1 MKININTHG
10 CFPSEKRNLLHIAA
24 VVMNNDRLDDFA
36 WLENSDDDLVVEI
49 DRPTAQEI
57 SEIDPPNSISTLVGI
72 VRVPRENYAEPWFRT
87 LDWNGR
93 DVTYFPI
100 VMIK

>member
-1 MKININTHG
+1 MNININTHG

-57 SEIDPPNSISTLVGI
+57 REIDPPNSISSLVGI

-87 LDWNGR
+87 HDQ
-93 DVTYFPI
+93 DAPTYFPV

>member
-10 CFPSEKRNLLHIAA
+10 CFPSEKLHLLHIAA

-57 SEIDPPNSISTLVGI
+57 REIDPPNSISSLAGV

-87 LDWNGR
+87 IDR
-93 DVTYFPI
+93 DVPTYFP
-100 VMIK
+100 VVLIK